1 MRCPSCGADNNNVL
15 DTRESEGGQAIRR
28 RRECLSCRRRFT
40 TKERADEG
48 LRITVVKV
56 GGQRVPYDR
65 DKVIGG
71 VERACSKLA
80 VSEEEI
86 QRLVDSVEQEVFRHH
101 EHDVTSEQIGRY
113 VAERLRR
120 LNPVAYIRFMSVH
133 RKFSTIREFIDEIS
147 DVQTLAAQDSPNQ
160 QPLFDS

>member
-40 TKERADEG
+40 TKERAEEG
-48 LRITVVKV
+48 VRMTVVKV
-56 GGQRVPYDR
+56 GGRRVPYDR
-65 DKVIGG
+65 DKVVSG
-71 VERACSKLA
+71 VERACSKLE
-80 VSEEEI
+80 VTEEDI
-86 QRLVDSVEQEVFRHH
+86 QRLADSVEQEMFRLHD
-101 EHDVTSEQIGRY
+101 HDVSSEQIGRY

-120 LNPVAYIRFMSVH
+120 LHPVAYIRFMSVH

-147 DVQTLAAQDSPNQ
+147 DVQTMAAQDSPNQ